1 MHSPREDVEQYH
13 SLDQEEVAQYPS
25 LDYLKRDTTLC
36 EEHLTQ
42 GSGSVSVSSTCV
54 CVRAKLDLRASF
66 TVMERETTPSALT
79 LTAEK
84 IWLINLM
91 IDTKL
96 LP

>member
-1 MHSPREDVEQYH
+1 MEQYC
-13 SLDQEEVAQYPS
+13 SIDQEEVAQYPS
-25 LDYLKRDTTLC
+25 LDYLRRGTTLL
-36 EEHLTQ
+36 EEQLTR

-54 CVRAKLDLRASF
+54 CVRAKLDLWASF
-66 TVMERETTPSALT
+66 TVMERETTPTALT

-96 LP
+96 LS